1 MVHPIWR
8 ATVAVADD
16 IGRLSDRQKEI
27 LRLVHRRYET
37 KDVSRALDLPPGRV
51 NKDIA
56 QAKAIL
62 GVGRRAAAA
71 RILVEFEAQQASAD
85 GGHSVAGYPISL
97 PEPAISRSDQ
107 PVVEPLGTQR
117 EDAEALGEAQ
127 MPYSAAGTLSLS
139 IPLPF
144 PTNGRPRND
153 LKGMSLATSV
163 AIIAVASL
171 FAAGAA
177 VSLLFAFN
185 HWVHG

>member
-1 MVHPIWR
+1 M
-8 ATVAVADD
+8 ASAED
-16 IGRLSDRQKEI
+16 IDRLSERQKEI

-37 KDVSRALDLPPGRV
+37 KDVARELDLAPGRV

-56 QAKAIL
+56 QAKGIL

-71 RILVEFEAQQASAD
+71 RILVEFETLQAPPD
-85 GGHSVAGYPISL
+85 GGHSVAGYSMPL
-97 PEPAISRSDQ
+97 PQTEITRSDQ

-117 EDAEALGEAQ
+117 DEPDELRETQ
-127 MPYSAAGTLSLS
+127 MPYTAAGTLSLS
-139 IPLPF
+139 IPLPL